1 MCWQCICHNVF
12 VLQRSIK
19 GLQKAIRLRPSIVKS
34 LSYHMKNLSMR
45 NIFSCFLLNTYCL
58 FCLFSSYIL
67 DKKYI
72 FLPVLHS
79 TVALSIEC
87 LRYFK
92 FSFTSCLEKRF
103 RGSIFTLMYNC
114 SFIRLA
120 IINDNWYQPMAIA
133 DWSVS

>member
-1 MCWQCICHNVF
+1 MYLSPCFCYYRD
-12 VLQRSIK
+12 LK
-19 GLQKAIRLRPSIVKS
+19 GQHKAISLRPSFVKS

-45 NIFSCFLLNTYCL
+45 NIFSCFLLNTYFL

-67 DKKYI
+67 DRKYI
-72 FLPVLHS
+72 FLSVLHS

-87 LRYFK
+87 FRYFK

-120 IINDNWYQPMAIA
+120 IINDN
-133 DWSVS
+133 